1 MTFQNTPDSD
11 IKVRPERVRFLA
23 EIPIGTFM
31 AIEGDLQRLPDWD
44 RFFIMKNPV
53 GWPEGMY
60 EVISRHLGE
69 TLRIAS

>member
-44 RFFIMKNPV
+44 RFFILRECMRS
-53 GWPEGMY
+53 
-60 EVISRHLGE
+60 SRGIWARLSG
-69 TLRIAS
+69 